1 MNSTSGEVRLEYH
14 YAYVMSEIFYSFYPQ
29 QLFPIFLKK
38 SDAGILTEFWLIWL
52 YKLLINILLEILLK
66 NIQLALV

>member
-1 MNSTSGEVRLEYH
+1 MNSTLGEVRLEYH

-38 SDAGILTEFWLIWL
+38 SDAGILTEFWLI
-52 YKLLINILLEILLK
+52 
-66 NIQLALV
+66 